1 MNLEVS
7 IFGTSRIPV
16 LYVHRLGN
24 RGKIMSVPI
33 VQTYVMSKH
42 SGFPFL
48 DPRVLVESSI
58 TYTE

>member
-1 MNLEVS
+1 MN
-7 IFGTSRIPV
+7 FGMFGMSRIPA

-58 TYTE
+58 TYTQ